1 MSKDKILVIE
11 DNPMFAKMVNHD
23 LSKEGYEVTVVGSGG
38 DMFQAVDKQAYDC
51 LILDLGLPD
60 EDGIVLLRK
69 MRARSDVQPIIVL
82 TGREGIDDK
91 LTSFELGADDYINKP
106 VDPRELVQRLKA
118 ILRRSEKS
126 ELARRN
132 IIHLDAF
139 VLDHDRREAY
149 DKDGTLINL
158 TPAEF
163 SLFWILASAGGKVLS
178 RDTLVDAISTG
189 EGPLSPRAIDI
200 LISRVRKKID
210 KDAILTIPRTGYKC
224 GWDVSRS

>member
-82 TGREGIDDK
+82 TG
-91 LTSFELGADDYINKP
+91 
-106 VDPRELVQRLKA
+106 
-118 ILRRSEKS
+118 
-126 ELARRN
+126 
-132 IIHLDAF
+132 
-139 VLDHDRREAY
+139 
-149 DKDGTLINL
+149 
-158 TPAEF
+158 TPASLSALTTFPICGIVVVSKAETATMSAF
-163 SLFWILASAGGKVLS
+163 SLLAFSTKVSAAMSMPMSTTLKPPPLS
-178 RDTLVDAISTG
+178 IMPTRFLPISWR
-189 EGPLSPRAIDI
+189 SPRAVPII
-200 LISRVRKKID
+200 TTPWGLAPLSASSGSNSSIAEFIARA
-210 KDAILTIPRTGYKC
+210 AIKTSGT
-224 GWDVSRS
+224 